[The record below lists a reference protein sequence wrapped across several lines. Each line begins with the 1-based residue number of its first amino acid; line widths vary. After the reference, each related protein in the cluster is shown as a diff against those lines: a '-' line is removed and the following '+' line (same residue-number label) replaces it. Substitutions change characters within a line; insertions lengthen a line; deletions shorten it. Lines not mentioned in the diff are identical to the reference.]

1 MTNDFKKGFFT
12 GLGGLLG
19 VLSIPVGIYLI
30 YSLIK
35 LLSTTNLLY
44 PIEKLLRKEESLE
57 YEYCLVSYT
66 NSLIYGNKVESKVE
80 EYDPTNI
87 YERISAQYDKY
98 RYLKVK
104 QYLQDF
110 MAVSSRDEV
119 SELAKE
125 IGLLEGFRLDSDL
138 GIEFMIEHIKLN
150 KRDRSPYKRDY
161 SSVFCGEEPKEWK
174 GE

>member
-1 MTNDFKKGFFT
+1 MSNDFKKGFFT

-35 LLSTTNLLY
+35 ILSVPTTNLLSQTT
-44 PIEKLLRKEESLE
+44 KLLRKEESLE

-80 EYDPTNI
+80 EYTGSNI
-87 YERISAQYDKY
+87 YERIADQKIKY
-98 RYLKVK
+98 RDLKVK

-110 MAVSSRDEV
+110 MAVSSRDEA
-119 SELAKE
+119 SRLAKE
-125 IGLLEGFRLDSDL
+125 IGLPEGFRLDSDL
-138 GIEFMIEHIKLN
+138 AIELMVRHIQLN
-150 KRDRSPYKRDY
+150 KMEY
-161 SSVFCGEEPKEWK
+161 SSLFCGEEPKKWK
-174 GE
+174 WQ

>member
-87 YERISAQYDKY
+87 YERIADQKIKY
-98 RYLKVK
+98 RDLKVK

-110 MAVSSRDEV
+110 MAVSSRYEA
-119 SELAKE
+119 SRLAKE
-125 IGLLEGFRLDSDL
+125 IGLPEGFRLDSDVA
-138 GIEFMIEHIKLN
+138 IELMVRHIQLN
-150 KRDRSPYKRDY
+150 KMEY
-161 SSVFCGEEPKEWK
+161 SSLFCGEEPKKWK
-174 GE
+174 WQ

>member
-44 PIEKLLRKEESLE
+44 PTEKLLRKEESLE
-57 YEYCLVSYT
+57 YEYCLANYI
-66 NSLIYGNKVESKVE
+66 NSRIYVESKVQ

-87 YERISAQYDKY
+87 YERIADQKIKY
-98 RYLKVK
+98 RDLKVK

-110 MAVSSRDEV
+110 MAVSSRYEA
-119 SELAKE
+119 SRLAKE
-125 IGLLEGFRLDSDL
+125 IGLPEGFRLDSDL
-138 GIEFMIEHIKLN
+138 AIELMIKHIIRN
-150 KRDRSPYKRDY
+150 KRDRTPYESDY
-161 SSVFCGEEPKEWK
+161 SSVFCGEEPKKWK
-174 GE
+174 WQ

>member
-1 MTNDFKKGFFT
+1 
-12 GLGGLLG
+12 
-19 VLSIPVGIYLI
+19 
-30 YSLIK
+30 
-35 LLSTTNLLY
+35 
-44 PIEKLLRKEESLE
+44 
-57 YEYCLVSYT
+57 
-66 NSLIYGNKVESKVE
+66 
-80 EYDPTNI
+80 
-87 YERISAQYDKY
+87 
-98 RYLKVK
+98 KVK